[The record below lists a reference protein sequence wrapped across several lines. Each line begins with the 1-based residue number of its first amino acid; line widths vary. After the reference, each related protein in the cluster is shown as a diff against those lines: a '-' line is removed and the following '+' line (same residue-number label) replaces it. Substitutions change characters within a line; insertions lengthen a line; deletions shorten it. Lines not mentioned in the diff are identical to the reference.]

1 MTAADDDALAAQLD
15 RARIALARFAAEPL
29 GHFIGGRAVPG
40 AGETFEN
47 RSPVDASLLGTVAS
61 ATEAEVG
68 AACAAARNAF
78 PAWRALAGADRR
90 RLLHRVADLIEA
102 RADEIALVECMDT
115 GQAWRFMSKAA
126 LRGAENFRFFADR
139 APDANNGLSLPTDT
153 HVNYTVR
160 QPIGPVAVVTPW
172 NTPFMLSTWK
182 IAPALAAGCT
192 VVHKPAE
199 WSPLTARLL
208 VEIMHEAG
216 LPAGVS
222 NLVNGIGETTG
233 RALTEHPDIRA
244 TAFIGESRT
253 GSLIMMQGAPTLKRV
268 HLELGGKNPV
278 IVFDDADLDRA
289 LDAVVFMIYSLNG
302 ERCTSSSRLL
312 VQRTVHDG
320 FVAKL
325 AERVRRLKVGHPLDP
340 ATEVG
345 PLVHARHLEKVLS
358 YVQIARDDGATVAVG
373 GARCTGADVPG
384 LERWGRGGHFVRPTL
399 YTGARPDM
407 RIAQEEIFGP
417 VLTVIPFED
426 EADAVRIAN
435 GVPYGL
441 AGYLWTR
448 DTGRANRVSLALDA
462 GMVWVNSENVR
473 HLPTPFGGMKASGIG
488 RDGGDYSFDFYME
501 TKNVAL
507 ALGNH
512 TIQRL
517 GTSPP

>member
-1 MTAADDDALAAQLD
+1 MNSAEALAA
-15 RARIALARFAAEPL
+15 RIAQADARLARFRAEPL
-29 GHFIGGRAVPG
+29 GHFIGGESVAG
-40 AGETFEN
+40 AGELFEN
-47 RSPVDASLLGTVAS
+47 RSPVDGSLLGTVRD
-61 ATEAEVG
+61 ATPAELG
-68 AACAAARNAF
+68 AACECARDAF
-78 PAWRALAGADRR
+78 RAWRKVPGSERR
-90 RLLHRVADLIEA
+90 RILHRIADAIEA

-139 APDANNGLSLPTDT
+139 APDAANGLSLPTDT
-153 HVNYTVR
+153 HLNYTTR
-160 QPIGPVAVVTPW
+160 QPIGPVGIITPW

-208 VEIMHEAG
+208 AEIMLEAG
-216 LPAGVS
+216 LPAGVA

-233 RALTEHPDIRA
+233 KALTEHPDIKA
-244 TAFIGESRT
+244 VAFIGESRT
-253 GSLIMMQGAPTLKRV
+253 GSLIMAQGAPTLKRV

-278 IVFDDADLDRA
+278 IVFDDAALDRA

-312 VQRTVHDG
+312 VQRSIHDA
-320 FVAKL
+320 FVERL

-345 PLVHARHLEKVLS
+345 PLAHPRHLEKVLS
-358 YVQIARDDGATVAVG
+358 YSDVARADGAKVAVG
-373 GARCTGADVPG
+373 GARCEGPGISPQGNYVQPTLFTGASAG
-384 LERWGRGGHFVRPTL
+384 
-399 YTGARPDM
+399 M

-417 VLTVIPFED
+417 VLTVIPFDD
-426 EADAVRIAN
+426 EAQAVDLAN
-435 GVPYGL
+435 GVSYGL
-441 AGYLWTR
+441 AGYLWTG
-448 DTGRANRVSLALDA
+448 DAGRANRVSLALDV

-512 TIQRL
+512 KIQRL
-517 GTSPP
+517 GA